1 MLVGAQAFP
10 VKSEDPAPTR
20 TILLRGR
27 ADLHDGESDR
37 GIGDISDG
45 IDVPDLKPST
55 HDGRP
60 DIRLVLVVRR

>member
-1 MLVGAQAFP
+1 MLVGPQAFP
-10 VKSEDPAPTR
+10 VKSEDSGADQDDLVAGAR
-20 TILLRGR
+20 
-27 ADLHDGESDR
+27 DLHDGESDR

-45 IDVPDLKPST
+45 IDVSDIKPST